1 MPKAQ
6 VSDISILSDQAIDWV
21 IRLHAGTV
29 TEEEAAQAEAWQNR
43 SPSHRKAFAEAEQL
57 WLDMGEAVRM
67 PVAQAALRQCAQPHR
82 RAFRPRLAAAA
93 GLLAVASMLWIFEFS
108 DRWRSDYYTVAGEQ
122 RTLTLTDGSRVQLDT
137 DTALSVAFNDT
148 GRRITLLR
156 GRALFAVAKDPRRP
170 FEVAADAAVVM
181 ALGTV
186 FEVLRDTHDTRI
198 TVEEH
203 AVGVKGLH
211 AKDYAPANRIA
222 AGQQARYSAE
232 RGLSPPIAIDVKQL
246 SAWRRGK
253 LIFKNRPLVEV
264 IAELDRYYPGRMLII
279 GGGLQTLRVTGVFP
293 ATDAA
298 AALDMIADILPVK
311 LMRVTPWL
319 TLLRG

>member
-6 VSDISILSDQAIDWV
+6 VSDISVLSDQAIDWV
-21 IRLHAGTV
+21 IRLHAGTA
-29 TEEEAAQAEAWQNR
+29 TEEEMAQAEAWQNR
-43 SPSHRKAFAEAEQL
+43 SPSHRKAFAEAERL
-57 WLDMGEAVRM
+57 WLDMGDAMRT
-67 PVAQAALRQCAQPHR
+67 PVARR
-82 RAFRPRLAAAA
+82 RARLPRFAVAA
-93 GLLAVASMLWIFEFS
+93 GVLAVASMLWTFEFS
-108 DRWRSDYYTVAGEQ
+108 DRWRSDYYTVVGEQ
-122 RTLTLTDGSRVQLDT
+122 KTITLADGSRVQLDT
-137 DTALSVAFNDT
+137 DTALSVAFNDA

-170 FEVAADAAVVM
+170 FEVVADAAVVM

-211 AKDYAPANRIA
+211 AKDYAPANRVA

-232 RGLSPPIAIDVKQL
+232 RGLSPPVAIDVKQL

-253 LIFKNRPLVEV
+253 LIFKNRPLAEV
-264 IAELDRYYPGRMLII
+264 VAELDRYYPGRMLIV